1 MRSPQKRWLAG
12 LVASIVMFSVVYAA
26 AASLGLTVE
35 TLSADQEAVVSCDTD
50 GVASDYTTVY
60 SATANGG
67 AGGYVVDVVTLS
79 GIAGACNGFD
89 FKVSLADSTGAQLG
103 EVTTLAAALGGAG
116 DARTLD
122 SDFQGAQDV
131 LASDVVLIAVSITDP
146 S

>member
-1 MRSPQKRWLAG
+1 MRFLKTRWVAG
-12 LVASIVMFSVVYAA
+12 LVASVIVFSLVYAA

-35 TLSADQEAVVSCDTD
+35 TLSADQEAIASCDTD
-50 GVASDYTTVY
+50 GVTSDYTTVY

-89 FKVSLADSTGAQLG
+89 FKVTLANSGGTSLGF
-103 EVTTLAAALGGAG
+103 VNTLAAALGGAG

-122 SDFQGAQDV
+122 SDFQGSQDV